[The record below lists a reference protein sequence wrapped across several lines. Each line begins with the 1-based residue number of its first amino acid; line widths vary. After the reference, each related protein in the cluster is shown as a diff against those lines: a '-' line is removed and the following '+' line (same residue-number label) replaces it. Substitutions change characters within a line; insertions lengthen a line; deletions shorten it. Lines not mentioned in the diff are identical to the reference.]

1 MIDPTGHAKDV
12 VIADMRAQ
20 LARAQRAFMAMQ
32 EELQKAR
39 FIGNLLAAALEEFG
53 QHKAGCESFQGKDC
67 SCGLASIVVADDPP
81 PAEKSRIITND

>member
-1 MIDPTGHAKDV
+1 MIDPAGHAKDV
-12 VIADMRAQ
+12 IIADMRAQ
-20 LARAQRAFMAMQ
+20 LARAQRAFVTMQ

-53 QHKAGCESFQGKDC
+53 QHKADCGSALGKEC

-81 PAEKSRIITND
+81 PTEKSRIITSG